1 MEKRVLLCAD
11 EESLRNPALLGL
23 EEESFSCVALME
35 CRSDAESCRR
45 AARRA
50 SVEEIW
56 VVSCDDMEPVNV
68 AAGIKADNPFKK
80 VLLAVG
86 ENSGSLSSRA
96 TCASIDGTLSAEAFV
111 ERFYEAKQA
120 SCASGEVATA
130 TDRAFVARE
139 QSTKQTGEGLGDDF
153 ADKASD
159 SRRLSQASRKKSG
172 TVICVVGASGGCG
185 KGTIASLMSTLCA
198 RSGLLTLAIDA
209 DLQFGDM
216 HRMFGVQEPFR
227 IDDVVS
233 DPSRMTRL
241 YEDAKATGKP
251 SLLAAPLKLESSE
264 AIAAEL
270 PDIVEA
276 ARGDYDVVIVCA
288 GSFWEEIHAQ
298 VIESSDAVAFL
309 MDARPSSLSA
319 TIHAVEL
326 CSRMGLATSGFTYAV
341 NRHAK
346 ESLLSAVDASC
357 SLKGAAA
364 VELAEGGRDVE
375 ELLGA
380 GFPDEFIASRN
391 SLTNDTAAL
400 LCRLLS
406 ADQAAKVEQFACSLG
421 KRRRLFG
428 RGDRR

>member
-11 EESLRNPALLGL
+11 EESLRNPMLLGL
-23 EEESFSCVALME
+23 EEESFSRIDWME
-35 CRSDAESCRR
+35 LCSGAELCRR
-45 AARRA
+45 TARRA
-50 SVEEIW
+50 SIEEIW
-56 VVSCDDMEPVNV
+56 VASCDDMEPVNV
-68 AAGIKADNPFKK
+68 AAAIKADNPFKK
-80 VLLAVG
+80 VLLVVG

-96 TCASIDGTLSAEAFV
+96 TCASIDGTLTGEAFV
-111 ERFYEAKQA
+111 ECFYEAKQA
-120 SCASGEVATA
+120 SCAAGGAVL
-130 TDRAFVARE
+130 DRASCACDRLA
-139 QSTKQTGEGLGDDF
+139 KQVGEDSEKNS
-153 ADKASD
+153 ADKVSALGG
-159 SRRLSQASRKKSG
+159 LSQASRKKSG
-172 TVICVVGASGGCG
+172 TVISVVGASGGCG
-185 KGTIASLMSTLCA
+185 KGTIASLMSVLCA

-216 HRMFGVQEPFR
+216 HRMLGIQEPLR

-264 AIAAEL
+264 AVATEL
-270 PDIVEA
+270 PVIIDA
-276 ARGDYDVVIVCA
+276 ARSDYDVVVVCT
-288 GSFWEEIHAQ
+288 GSFWEEAHAQ
-298 VIESSDAVAFL
+298 VIELSDSVAFL
-309 MDARPSSLSA
+309 MDARPSSLAA

-341 NRHAK
+341 NRHTK

-380 GFPDEFIASRN
+380 GFPDEFVASRN
-391 SLTNDTAAL
+391 SLANDVSAL
-400 LCRLLS
+400 LCRLLA
-406 ADQAAKVEQFACSLG
+406 ADQAAKVEQFAHSLT

-428 RGDRR
+428 RGERR

>member
-23 EEESFSCVALME
+23 EEESFSCVAWME
-35 CRSDAESCRR
+35 CFSDAESCRR

-56 VVSCDDMEPVNV
+56 VVSCNDMEPVNV
-68 AAGIKADNPFKK
+68 AAAIKADNPFKK
-80 VLLAVG
+80 VLLVVG

-111 ERFYEAKQA
+111 ACFYEAKHA
-120 SCASGEVATA
+120 SCTSGETA
-130 TDRAFVARE
+130 IGQAFVARE
-139 QSTKQTGEGLGDDF
+139 QPAKQAGESLGGNF
-153 ADKASD
+153 ADNASV
-159 SRRLSQASRKKSG
+159 SGGPSQASRGKSG

-216 HRMFGVQEPFR
+216 HRMLGVQEPFR

-276 ARGDYDVVIVCA
+276 ARGDYDVVVVCA

-298 VIESSDAVAFL
+298 VIELSDAVAFL
-309 MDARPSSLSA
+309 VDARPSSLA
-319 TIHAVEL
+319 AAIHAVEL
-326 CSRMGLATSGFTYAV
+326 CSRMGLATNGFTYAV

-380 GFPDEFIASRN
+380 GFPDEFVASRN
-391 SLTNDTAAL
+391 SLTSDVAAL
-400 LCRLLS
+400 LCRLLA